1 MNGEIYSEQI
11 IIVFLFSCQY
21 NEGMES
27 INYSEIEEQRPGRN
41 KETLVNHTYINS
53 GSYRNKFD
61 LITSNTQLSR
71 LLYGLA
77 KEMLFHRAGT
87 KYEDMYWIDANTFE
101 IVAKETEC
109 PIEKKI
115 IYSDKTIKAIEGR
128 TDLIT
133 VHSHPD
139 SFPPSIDDINANFDH
154 NYMVGIVLC
163 HNGKVY
169 LYSANES
176 IEVRY
181 YNMVVERFLK
191 QGYNEDEAQIATLQR
206 LQENFD
212 ITFKEVTDYDV

>member
-1 MNGEIYSEQI
+1 
-11 IIVFLFSCQY
+11 
-21 NEGMES
+21 MEN

-71 LLYGLA
+71 LLYGL
-77 KEMLFHRAGT
+77 
-87 KYEDMYWIDANTFE
+87 
-101 IVAKETEC
+101 AKETEC